1 MIATTRSLF
10 ATFLGEPIALV
21 RAQPHQLFIST
32 ASVALMGSFASSSGI
47 LDPSVGYLLAV
58 GIEWAYFR
66 GLASDSKCPTAWG
79 VILNWSACLVVI
91 LWGMLWV
98 AETTH
103 TIEAASAGWWL
114 AAAHV
119 VPIAWLS
126 LCSAQTHRAAMVAEV
141 GAQRAEADRVRREE
155 QEERAYQRSLREQ
168 RDLAALELERKYKEM
183 KIQEEAR
190 TLRANSRRQIAEGP
204 PNASGTGTNSGREQL
219 REQIRRTLAEQPDIA
234 KAELAR
240 RVGIGRTLLYELL
253 KEL

>member
-1 MIATTRSLF
+1 MLATTRGLF

-47 LDPSVGYLLAV
+47 LDPSVGYLLAI

-66 GLASDSKCPTAWG
+66 GLASDSKTPTVWG

-98 AETTH
+98 AESTH
-103 TIEAASAGWWL
+103 TIDAATAGWWL

-119 VPIAWLS
+119 IPIAWLS

-141 GAQRAEADRVRREE
+141 GARRA
-155 QEERAYQRSLREQ
+155 
-168 RDLAALELERKYKEM
+168 
-183 KIQEEAR
+183 EEAR
-190 TLRANSRRQIAEGP
+190 TRAEEQAERDYQRRPTDCARSAEY
-204 PNASGTGTNSGREQL
+204 EQA
-219 REQIRRTLAEQPDIA
+219 IRWPI
-234 KAELAR
+234 
-240 RVGIGRTLLYELL
+240 V
-253 KEL
+253 